1 MIEALGKWIVTI
13 CVAIFFATAVQM
25 ILPDNSLKKYC
36 NFVLGL
42 IVFVVMITPILK
54 LFNSEVEIGNII
66 EESASFVF
74 SDNDEQDYS
83 KYREANINAT
93 LEKFKDNLE
102 AECTKDLKRSFK
114 EEYKA
119 TFQVSYDKNNS
130 LFNIDSVEITIND
143 GTVDAVKEVQI
154 GEPAVEVGNTKEEI
168 GQKGNELRNTLVQN
182 MTLMKAKYIFI
193 KLQEKEQINSIKES
207 GV

>member
-102 AECTKDLKRSFK
+102 AECTKDLKRNFK

-168 GQKGNELRNTLVQN
+168 GQKGNELREYISSKYDVDESKIYIY
-182 MTLMKAKYIFI
+182 KAAR
-193 KLQEKEQINSIKES
+193 EGAN
-207 GV
+207 

>member
-168 GQKGNELRNTLVQN
+168 GQKGNELREYISSKYDVDESKIYIY
-182 MTLMKAKYIFI
+182 KAAR
-193 KLQEKEQINSIKES
+193 EGAN
-207 GV
+207 